1 MFKLF
6 ILIHDSPFLQERY
19 FCIMNLLDGKVAS
32 AKLKEE
38 IKGKIAT
45 LTKSGHRA
53 PHLAAILIGDDP
65 ASHTYV
71 NSKVKN
77 CHEVGITSTLVTR
90 DASIKE
96 EELLQMIQEFNKR
109 DDVDG
114 ILVQVPLPKHI
125 SENKVT
131 LTIAPEKDV
140 DGFHP
145 VNIGNMVL
153 GLPGFVS
160 ATPWGI
166 ILLLKHYGIKAEGK
180 RVVIVGRSH
189 TVGTPLSI
197 LFSRNT
203 EFGNGTVTLCHSRTK
218 NLKEICH
225 EADILVA
232 AIGRA
237 SFIKEDMVKEGAVV
251 IDVGINRVEDPT
263 AKRGFRLKGDVDFEN
278 VKDKCSF
285 ISPVPGGVGL
295 MTIGALLQNTFD
307 AFIRNNNIN

>member
-1 MFKLF
+1 M
-6 ILIHDSPFLQERY
+6 E
-19 FCIMNLLDGKVAS
+19 LLDGKVAS
-32 AKLKEE
+32 AAIKENLKSKTELLTAS
-38 IKGKIAT
+38 GK
-45 LTKSGHRA
+45 RA

-77 CHEVGITSTLVTR
+77 CHEVGIRSTLIQR
-90 DASIKE
+90 DDSISE
-96 EELLQMIQEFNKR
+96 DELLQMIRGLNEDKE
-109 DDVDG
+109 VDG

-180 RVVIVGRSH
+180 NVVIVGRSH

-203 EFGNGTVTLCHSRTK
+203 SFGNATVTLCHSRTH
-218 NLKEICH
+218 NLEEICRT
-225 EADILVA
+225 ADILVA
-232 AIGRA
+232 AIGKA
-237 SFIKEDMVKEGAVV
+237 QFIKEDMVKEGAVV
-251 IDVGINRVEDPT
+251 IDVGINRVKDSNT
-263 AKRGFRLKGDVDFEN
+263 KSGFRLKGDVDFEN
-278 VKDKCSF
+278 VKGKCSY

-295 MTIGALLQNTFD
+295 MTIAALLTNTFD
-307 AFIRNNNIN
+307 AYIRNNDVAL

>member
-1 MFKLF
+1 
-6 ILIHDSPFLQERY
+6 
-19 FCIMNLLDGKVAS
+19 MNLLDGKIAS
-32 AKLKEE
+32 ASLKENLKE
-38 IKGKIAT
+38 KISS
-45 LTKSGHRA
+45 LVKNGHRA
-53 PHLAAILIGDDP
+53 PHLVAILIGDDP

-77 CHEVGITSTLVTR
+77 CNEVGIQSTLVVR
-90 DASIKE
+90 GASISE
-96 EELLQMIQEFNKR
+96 EELLQIIGQFSER
-109 DDVDG
+109 EDVDG

-131 LTIAPEKDV
+131 LAISPEKDV

-166 ILLLKHYGIKAEGK
+166 ILLLQHYGLKAEGK
-180 RVVIVGRSH
+180 QVTIVGRSH

-197 LFSRNT
+197 LFSRNNKA
-203 EFGNGTVTLCHSRTK
+203 FGNGTVTLCHSHTK
-218 NLKEICH
+218 NLKEVCR

-232 AIGRA
+232 AIGRPL
-237 SFIKEDMVKEGAVV
+237 FITADMVKEGAVV
-251 IDVGINRVEDPT
+251 IDVGINRVEDAT
-263 AKRGFRLKGDVDFEN
+263 AKRGFRLKGDVDFDN
-278 VKDKCSF
+278 VKDKCSY

-295 MTIGALLQNTFD
+295 MTIAALLHNTLD
-307 AFIRNNNIN
+307 AYLRNNNLTI

>member
-1 MFKLF
+1 
-6 ILIHDSPFLQERY
+6 
-19 FCIMNLLDGKVAS
+19 V
-32 AKLKEE
+32 
-38 IKGKIAT
+38 
-45 LTKSGHRA
+45 
-53 PHLAAILIGDDP
+53 AILIGDDP

-71 NSKVKN
+71 QSKVKN
-77 CHEVGITSTLVTR
+77 CNEVGIKSTLITH
-90 DASIKE
+90 DISITE
-96 EELLQMIQEFNKR
+96 EKLLEIIDQFNHR
-109 DDVDG
+109 TDVDG

-131 LTIAPEKDV
+131 LRIAPEKDV

-145 VNIGNMVL
+145 INIGNMVL

-166 ILLLKHYGIKAEGK
+166 ILLLKHYGINAAGK

-203 EFGNGTVTLCHSRTK
+203 EYGNGTVTLCHSRTK
-218 NLKEICH
+218 DLEKICS

-232 AIGRA
+232 AIGRPL
-237 SFIKEDMVKEGAVV
+237 FIKENMVKEGAVV

-263 AKRGFRLKGDVDFEN
+263 AKKGFRLKGDVDFEN
-278 VKDKCSF
+278 VKDKSSY

-295 MTIGALLQNTFD
+295 MTIAALLQNTFD
-307 AFIRNNNIN
+307 AFMRNNNIS